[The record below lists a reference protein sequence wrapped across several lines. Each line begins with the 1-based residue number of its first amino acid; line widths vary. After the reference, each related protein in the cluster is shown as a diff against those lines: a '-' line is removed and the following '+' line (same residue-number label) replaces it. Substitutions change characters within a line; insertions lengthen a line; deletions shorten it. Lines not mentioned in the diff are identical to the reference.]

1 MELAPRFLKQPPDE
15 SFFLFGA
22 RGTGKST
29 WCLQEYSNAARL
41 DLLAP
46 DVLRAYTAKP
56 ERLKEYTLGQPD
68 GATIII
74 DEVQKAPELLSVV
87 HSIMELKRGYK
98 FILTGSSSRKLKH
111 TGVDMLAGRALLRIM
126 HPFMAGELGKH
137 FSLETALEQGM
148 LPVVWDSSAPSDI
161 LKSYVG
167 IYLRE
172 EVMMESLV
180 RNLGNFSRF
189 LEAVSFSHGQVLN
202 ISNVARECS
211 VQRKSVEGY
220 ISILEDLLLASR
232 VPVFQRRAK
241 RAVIWHPKFYYFD
254 TGVFRS
260 LRPKGPLDSP
270 EEINGAALEGLV
282 FQHLRAWSDY
292 RRQDVKLYY
301 WRTRSGTEVD
311 FILYGTGC
319 FRAIE
324 VKNTAEIR
332 SGDLKPLKSFRDDY
346 PECTPLMLYRGTSP
360 MVIDDILC
368 IPVYRFLEELHP
380 DKGLPQRHSLSA
392 SFS

>member
-1 MELAPRFLKQPPDE
+1 MELASRFLRHPCGE

-29 WCLQEYSNAARL
+29 WCLQEYRDAARL

-46 DVLRAYTAKP
+46 DILRAYTAKP
-56 ERLKEYTLGQPD
+56 ERLMEYSLGQPD
-68 GATIII
+68 ETTIVI
-74 DEVQKAPELLSVV
+74 DEVQKVPELLSVV
-87 HSIMELKRGYK
+87 HSILELKRGYR
-98 FILTGSSSRKLKH
+98 FILTGSSSRKLKQ
-111 TGVDMLAGRALLRIM
+111 TGVDMLAGRAVLRTM
-126 HPFMAGELGKH
+126 HPFMAGELGSY

-148 LPVVWDSSAPSDI
+148 LPVVWDSSSPSDV

-167 IYLRE
+167 VYLRE

-202 ISNVARECS
+202 ISNVARECG

-241 RAVIWHPKFYYFD
+241 RAVTGHPKFYYFD

-260 LRPKGPLDSP
+260 IRPKGPLDSP
-270 EEINGAALEGLV
+270 SEINGAALEGLV
-282 FQHLRAWSDY
+282 FQHIRAWSEY
-292 RRQDVKLYY
+292 QKSDVKLYY
-301 WRTRSGTEVD
+301 WRTRSGYEVD
-311 FILYGTGC
+311 FILYGEHC
-319 FRAIE
+319 FQAIE
-324 VKNTAEIR
+324 VKNAREIR
-332 SGDLKPLKSFRDDY
+332 SKDLKPLKSFIDDY
-346 PECTPLMLYRGTSP
+346 PECVPLMLYRGTSSL
-360 MVIDDILC
+360 VIDGVLC
-368 IPVYRFLEELHP
+368 MPVSRFLKELHP
-380 DKGLPQRHSLSA
+380 DKALLQ
-392 SFS
+392 

>member
-1 MELAPRFLKQPPDE
+1 MELASRFLKHPCGE

-29 WCLQEYSNAARL
+29 WCLQEYSGAPRL

-46 DVLRAYTAKP
+46 DILRAYTAKP
-56 ERLKEYTLGQPD
+56 ERLMEYALGQPD
-68 GATIII
+68 ETTIVI
-74 DEVQKAPELLSVV
+74 DEVQKVPELLSVV
-87 HSIMELKRGYK
+87 HSILELKRGYR
-98 FILTGSSSRKLKH
+98 FVLTGSSSRKLKQ
-111 TGVDMLAGRALLRIM
+111 TGVDMLAGRAALRTM
-126 HPFMAGELGKH
+126 HPFMAGELGSH

-148 LPVVWDSSAPSDI
+148 LPVVWDSSSPSDV

-167 IYLRE
+167 VYLRE

-202 ISNVARECS
+202 ISNVARDCG

-220 ISILEDLLLASR
+220 ISILEDLLLACR

-241 RAVIWHPKFYYFD
+241 RAVAGHPKFYYFD

-260 LRPKGPLDSP
+260 VRPKGPLDSP
-270 EEINGAALEGLV
+270 DEINGAALEGLV
-282 FQHLRAWSDY
+282 FQHLRAWSEY
-292 RRQDVKLYY
+292 RKRDAQLYY

-311 FILYGTGC
+311 FILYGERC
-319 FRAIE
+319 FQAIE
-324 VKNTAEIR
+324 VKNAREIR
-332 SGDLKPLKSFRDDY
+332 SRDLKPLKSFIDDY

-360 MVIDDILC
+360 VLIDGVLC
-368 IPVYRFLEELHP
+368 MPVSRFLEELHP
-380 DKGLPQRHSLSA
+380 DKTLVQ
-392 SFS
+392 

>member
-1 MELAPRFLKQPPDE
+1 MELAPRFLKHHPDE

-29 WCLQEYSNAARL
+29 WCLQEFSNAARL

-46 DVLRAYTAKP
+46 DILRAYTAKP
-56 ERLKEYTLGQPD
+56 ERLTEYTLGQPN
-68 GATIII
+68 GATIVI
-74 DEVQKAPELLSVV
+74 DEVQKAPELLMVV
-87 HSIMELKRGYK
+87 HSIMELKQGYR
-98 FILTGSSSRKLKH
+98 FILTGSSSRKLKQA
-111 TGVDMLAGRALLRIM
+111 GVDMLAGRALLRTM
-126 HPFMAGELGKH
+126 HPFMAGELREL

-148 LPVVWDSSAPSDI
+148 LPVVWDSSAPSDV

-220 ISILEDLLLASR
+220 ISILASR
-232 VPVFQRRAK
+232 IPVFQRRAK
-241 RAVIWHPKFYYFD
+241 RAVTAHPKFYYFD

-260 LRPKGPLDSP
+260 LRPKGPLDRP

-282 FQHLRAWSDY
+282 FQHLKAWSDY
-292 RRQDVKLYY
+292 SSQDIKLYY
-301 WRTRSGTEVD
+301 WRTRSGTEID
-311 FILYGTGC
+311 FILYGIDC
-319 FRAIE
+319 FWAIE
-324 VKNTAEIR
+324 VKNTSEIR

-346 PECTPLMLYRGTSP
+346 PECMPLILFRGSSP
-360 MVIDDILC
+360 MVIDGILC
-368 IPVYRFLEELHP
+368 MPVQRFLQELRP
-380 DKGLPQRHSLSA
+380 DKGLTQRKA
-392 SFS
+392 R

>member
-1 MELAPRFLKQPPDE
+1 MELAPRFLKHPPDE

-29 WCLQEYSNAARL
+29 WCLQEFSSAARL

-56 ERLKEYTLGQPD
+56 ERLKDYTLRQPD

-74 DEVQKAPELLSVV
+74 NEVQKVPELLSVV
-87 HSIMELKRGYK
+87 HSIMDLKRGYK
-98 FILTGSSSRKLKH
+98 FILTGSSSRKLKQ
-111 TGVDMLAGRALLRIM
+111 TGVDMLAGQTLLRTM

-148 LPVVWDSSAPSDI
+148 LPVVWDSSIPSDV

-167 IYLRE
+167 VYLRE

-189 LEAVSFSHGQVLN
+189 LEAASFSHGQVLN
-202 ISNVARECS
+202 ISNIARECS

-241 RAVIWHPKFYYFD
+241 RAVTAHPKFFYFD

-260 LRPKGPLDSP
+260 LRPKGPLDRP

-292 RRQDVKLYY
+292 SSRDIRLYY

-311 FILYGTGC
+311 FILYGTDC
-319 FRAIE
+319 FWAIE
-324 VKNTAEIR
+324 VKNSLEIR

-346 PECTPLMLYRGTSP
+346 PECIPLMLYRGTSP
-360 MVIDDILC
+360 MVIDGILC
-368 IPVYRFLEELHP
+368 IPVNQFLQELHP
-380 DKGLPQRHSLSA
+380 DKGLSQKKAR
-392 SFS
+392 

>member
-1 MELAPRFLKQPPDE
+1 MELAPRFLKHPSDE

-87 HSIMELKRGYK
+87 HSIMELKLGYK
-98 FILTGSSSRKLKH
+98 FILTGSSSRKLKQ

-137 FSLETALEQGM
+137 FSLDTALEQGM
-148 LPVVWDSSAPSDI
+148 LPVVWDSSAPSDV

-189 LEAVSFSHGQVLN
+189 LEAVSFSHGQVLS

-232 VPVFQRRAK
+232 VPVFKRRAK
-241 RAVIWHPKFYYFD
+241 RAVTGHPKFYYFD

-260 LRPKGPLDSP
+260 LRPKGPLDRL
-270 EEINGAALEGLV
+270 EEINGAALEGLI

-292 RRQDVKLYY
+292 RGQDVKLYY

-346 PECTPLMLYRGTSP
+346 PECMPLMLYRGTSS
-360 MVIDDILC
+360 MVIDGILC
-368 IPVYRFLEELHP
+368 MPVYRFLQELHP

-392 SFS
+392 SSF

>member
-1 MELAPRFLKQPPDE
+1 MELAPRFLKYPPDE

-29 WCLQEYSNAARL
+29 WCLQEFRSAARL

-56 ERLKEYTLGQPD
+56 ERLTEYTLGQPD

-74 DEVQKAPELLSVV
+74 DEVQKAPELLMVV
-87 HSIMELKRGYK
+87 HSIMELKRGYH
-98 FILTGSSSRKLKH
+98 FILTGSSSRKLKQ
-111 TGVDMLAGRALLRIM
+111 TGVDMLAGRALLRTM

-137 FSLETALEQGM
+137 FSLEIALEQGM
-148 LPVVWDSSAPSDI
+148 LPVVWDSSVPSDV

-172 EVMMESLV
+172 EVLMESLV

-202 ISNVARECS
+202 ITNVARECS

-232 VPVFQRRAK
+232 VPVFQKRAK
-241 RAVIWHPKFYYFD
+241 RAVTAHPKFYYFD

-260 LRPKGPLDSP
+260 LRPKGPLDRP

-292 RRQDVKLYY
+292 SSEEMKLYY

-319 FRAIE
+319 FWAIE
-324 VKNTAEIR
+324 VKNTSEIR
-332 SGDLKPLKSFRDDY
+332 SGDLKPLKSFKDDY
-346 PECTPLMLYRGTSP
+346 PECIPLMLYRGTSP
-360 MVIDDILC
+360 MMIDGILC
-368 IPVYRFLEELHP
+368 MPVYQFLQELHP
-380 DKGLPQRHSLSA
+380 DKGLSQQKAR
-392 SFS
+392 

>member
-1 MELAPRFLKQPPDE
+1 MELAPRFLKYPPDE

-29 WCLQEYSNAARL
+29 WCLQKFSGAARL

-68 GATIII
+68 GAMIIV

-87 HSIMELKRGYK
+87 HSIMELKRGYR
-98 FILTGSSSRKLKH
+98 FILTGSSSRKLKQ
-111 TGVDMLAGRALLRIM
+111 TGVDMLAGRALLRTM

-148 LPVVWDSSAPSDI
+148 LPVVWDSSSPSDV

-167 IYLRE
+167 VYLRE

-232 VPVFQRRAK
+232 VPVFRRRAK
-241 RAVIWHPKFYYFD
+241 RAVTAHPKFFYFD

-292 RRQDVKLYY
+292 RRQDTKLYY

-324 VKNTAEIR
+324 VKNTSEIR

-346 PECTPLMLYRGTSP
+346 PECMPLMLYRGTSP
-360 MVIDDILC
+360 MIIDGILC
-368 IPVYRFLEELHP
+368 MPVCRFLQELHP
-380 DKGLPQRHSLSA
+380 EKELPQQKAR
-392 SFS
+392 